1 MNTLRK
7 IAFILWLCLCLFIV
21 IGLLQIS
28 YYAET
33 GNYLMFNPEEVYDLL
48 SVYAPLGF
56 LIDIVV
62 IGLIFRYFVRR
73 QNRKR
78 EESQPLK
85 E

>member
-1 MNTLRK
+1 M
-7 IAFILWLCLCLFIV
+7 
-21 IGLLQIS
+21 IGLIQIS
-28 YYAET
+28 YYVET

-56 LIDIVV
+56 LVDIVV

-78 EESQPLK
+78 GESQPLK
-85 E
+85 